1 MKKIILYF
9 VPLLFL
15 KVSGLFAQNLDVIG
29 NINTKGKI
37 QINGNSGTTGQV
49 LMSNG
54 ANPPAWTTVSNS
66 TCAVGGKFSVR
77 YDNTTA
83 QTAGSQVDNTFST
96 ALNAASSQSAIAD
109 LLTLEYN
116 TNSDV
121 TIDLVNNQ
129 FVFNRAGMYH
139 FEGLFRMFLTSSQ
152 VQNLGAGANI
162 NLKIDNSSVA
172 RLVEQMPMQVNG
184 LIGVN
189 NNYVANLS
197 FSLNRYFT
205 AGQTLKFE
213 VKLFAL
219 DTNPALIA
227 LGLASGAFISG
238 YFVSE

>member
-1 MKKIILYF
+1 MKKLILF
-9 VPLLFL
+9 VVFNSTI
-15 KVSGLFAQNLDVIG
+15 VASYAQNLDAVG

-37 QINGNSGTTGQV
+37 SINGNSGTVGQV

-96 ALNAASSQSAIAD
+96 ALNAPASQSGIVD

-152 VQNLGAGANI
+152 VQSLGAGANI
-162 NLKIDNSSVA
+162 NLKIDNSSIA
-172 RLVEQMPMQVNG
+172 RLIEQMPVQSNG
-184 LIGVN
+184 LVGGTL
-189 NNYVANLS
+189 NNYAANLS
-197 FSLNRYFT
+197 FGFNRYFT

-219 DTNPALIA
+219 DTNPALTA